1 MQEKL
6 SEVVLILIGSTLIT
20 LILAV
25 LIVIAV
31 YIGQKRKF
39 RHRQELIEMKSTYE
53 QEVLKTQLETQAQTF
68 ETISQELHDNVG
80 TLISMAMMQL
90 KGSSAHATEKVMQEA
105 DKLLDEA
112 MAILRDISRSINPDF
127 IHKMGLGQS
136 IRNELDRL
144 RKSKQFTTNYS
155 SEGIEFS
162 IDPQRQII
170 IFRIVQEALNNV
182 IKHSGGDKVTVS
194 VSFNEPSFA
203 ISIRDNGKGFLFKP
217 DQGDLV
223 NHSGLINMTK
233 RARLIEGNLRIESEI
248 DKGTL
253 VQLEYPAQ
261 QAELSTRRYHKY
273 GITEPKI
280 NTHLHY
286 NSYD

>member
-20 LILAV
+20 LILAI

-39 RHRQELIEMKSTYE
+39 RYRQELIEMKSNYE

-112 MAILRDISRSINPDF
+112 MATLRDISRSINPDF
-127 IHKMGLGQS
+127 IQKMGLGQS
-136 IRNELDRL
+136 IRNELDRF
-144 RKSKQFTTNYS
+144 RKSNKFTADYS

-182 IKHSGGDKVTVS
+182 IKHSGGDKVSVS

-203 ISIRDNGKGFLFKP
+203 ISIRDNGKGFLFQP

-233 RARLIEGNLRIESEI
+233 RAKLIDGNLRIKSEI
-248 DKGTL
+248 DKGTI
-253 VQLEYPAQ
+253 VQLEYPASQ
-261 QAELSTRRYHKY
+261 TEPQSWRYHKY
-273 GITEPKI
+273 GITDSKI
-280 NTHLHY
+280 NSQLHQHI
-286 NSYD
+286 YD